1 MCTRLGWSKIARRL
15 ESEDSKNTSGG
26 STEADG
32 VAVSTAG
39 EQRNTRGGAG
49 GSARGSRGAAQ
60 GGGEVGGV
68 GGRDDRDANT
78 ASAPGV
84 RLSRRRDDRS
94 AGGSGRSGSSGSG
107 LSLGADSSG
116 DLVSHVRGG
125 GRRSTGVGSGRG
137 GNLRSSRGGRR
148 RRSAVR
154 VGDTELGGVLVL
166 ASSLDDQE
174 ETVVG
179 DIGLKAGAGSPFELA
194 VVGDLLG
201 NSLESLHVRA
211 LATEKDQRDGALGGR
226 TPGDGVGL
234 ANGHGLVQTGSVDG
248 VASRTLAVVR
258 VGVGSSQSREGSE
271 STEDG
276 ETHFCF
282 LYFNWS
288 DIDVKR

>member
-1 MCTRLGWSKIARRL
+1 M
-15 ESEDSKNTSGG
+15 
-26 STEADG
+26 
-32 VAVSTAG
+32 
-39 EQRNTRGGAG
+39 RG
-49 GSARGSRGAAQ
+49 
-60 GGGEVGGV
+60 
-68 GGRDDRDANT
+68 
-78 ASAPGV
+78 
-84 RLSRRRDDRS
+84 DDRS
-94 AGGSGRSGSSGSG
+94 AGRSGRSGSGGSG
-107 LSLGADSSG
+107 LSLGADGSG
-116 DLVSHVRGG
+116 DLISHVRG
-125 GRRSTGVGSGRG
+125 GRRSTGVGSARG
-137 GNLRSSRGGRR
+137 GNLRSSGGRR

-194 VVGDLLG
+194 GVGDLLG
-201 NSLESLHVRA
+201 NSLESLHVGA
-211 LATEKDQRDGALGGR
+211 LATEKDQRDGTLGGR
-226 TPGDGVGL
+226 APSDGVWF

-248 VASRTLAVVR
+248 VASRTLAVIR

-288 DIDVKR
+288 DIDAKKNKR